1 MALLTN
7 IKQKLFNRRWAEE
20 KVKLRQTTPAALNL
34 HSANRITLLF
44 PADDADERKV
54 IDKWRD
60 GHKKAGRKIRVLGY
74 FAQDIGATNF
84 NFRALSIKDLNWYGI
99 PEGSLVEEFQKES
112 CEILIRLGPQEHP
125 ILDYL
130 ADMKPGA
137 LKVGPY
143 HPTKELPYHL
153 QYDASRSTK
162 FKDQLAAIEHIF
174 SYTNATATT

>member
-1 MALLTN
+1 MSLITN
-7 IKQKLFNRRWAEE
+7 IKEKFFNRRWAEE
-20 KVKLRQTTPAALNL
+20 KAKLRETAPAALGL
-34 HSANRITLLF
+34 HSATRITLLF
-44 PADDADERKV
+44 PADEADERKV

-74 FAQDIGATNF
+74 FAQDIGATTF
-84 NFRALSIKDLNWYGI
+84 NFRTLSVKDLNWFGI

-125 ILDYL
+125 VLDYL
-130 ADMKPGA
+130 ADIKPGG

-153 QYDASRSTK
+153 QYDASQSTK

-174 SYTNATATT
+174 SYTNAKATT